1 MITNRFIFL
10 ILSLIFS
17 FSLNAKEMVIQ
28 TTASYK
34 LETFTYSNKS
44 TYSIYKGEGS
54 WTNNLGD
61 YGHIRCMGP
70 IEKKSDFFKLDHIC
84 EYINQNNEKMWHRVN
99 REGNQ
104 EADAGVGKGIIF
116 DATGKYRQ
124 FIGVEC
130 PYAIKYLDNKNFSI
144 HKCELYN

>member
-1 MITNRFIFL
+1 MITNRSIFL
-10 ILSLIFS
+10 ILSLIFC
-17 FSLNAKEMVIQ
+17 FSLNATEMVIQ

-34 LETFTYSNKS
+34 LETFTYSNNS

-104 EADAGVGKGIIF
+104 EADAGVGKGVIF

-130 PYAIKYLDNKNFSI
+130 PYAIKYLDNKNFSKS
-144 HKCELYN
+144 KCKLN

>member
-1 MITNRFIFL
+1 MITNRFICL

-34 LETFTYSNKS
+34 LETFKYSNNS

-84 EYINQNNEKMWHRVN
+84 EYINQNSEKMWHRVN

-104 EADAGVGKGIIF
+104 EADAGVGKGVIF
-116 DATGKYRQ
+116 DATGKYIQ

-144 HKCELYN
+144 HKCKLDN

>member
-17 FSLNAKEMVIQ
+17 LSLHAKEMVIQ

-34 LETFTYSNKS
+34 LETFTYPNNS

-104 EADAGVGKGIIF
+104 EADAGVGKGVIF

-124 FIGVEC
+124 FIGLEC
-130 PYAIKYLDNKNFSI
+130 AYAIKYLDNKNFSI
-144 HKCELYN
+144 HKCKLN

>member
-1 MITNRFIFL
+1 MITNRFIYL
-10 ILSLIFS
+10 IFSLIFS

-34 LETFTYSNKS
+34 LETFTYSNNS

-104 EADAGVGKGIIF
+104 EADAGVGKCVIF
-116 DATGKYRQ
+116 DATGKYIQ

-130 PYAIKYLDNKNFSI
+130 PYAIKYLDNKNFSKS
-144 HKCELYN
+144 KCKLQ

>member
-34 LETFTYSNKS
+34 LETFTYSNNS

-104 EADAGVGKGIIF
+104 DADAGVGKSIIF
-116 DATGKYRQ
+116 DATGKYKKYV
-124 FIGVEC
+124 GSEC
-130 PYAIKYLDNKNFSI
+130 PYAIKYLDNKNFSKS
-144 HKCELYN
+144 KCKLN

>member
-1 MITNRFIFL
+1 M
-10 ILSLIFS
+10 LSFVVS

-28 TTASYK
+28 TTTSYI
-34 LETFTYSNKS
+34 LEKFTYSNKS

-61 YGHIRCMGP
+61 YGHIKCMGP
-70 IEKKSDFFKLDHIC
+70 IEKDSNYFRLNHIC

-104 EADAGVGKGIIF
+104 DADAGVGKSMII
-116 DATGKYRQ
+116 DATGKYKKYV
-124 FIGVEC
+124 GSEC
-130 PYAIKYLDNKNFSI
+130 PYAIKYLDNKNFSKS
-144 HKCELYN
+144 KCKLN

>member
-1 MITNRFIFL
+1 MITNRSIFL
-10 ILSLIFS
+10 ILSLIFC
-17 FSLNAKEMVIQ
+17 FSLNATEMVIQ

-34 LETFTYSNKS
+34 LETFTYSNNS

-104 EADAGVGKGIIF
+104 EADAGVGKSIIF
-116 DATGKYRQ
+116 DATGKYKKYV
-124 FIGVEC
+124 GSKC
-130 PYAIKYLDNKNFSI
+130 PYAIKYLDNKNFSKS
-144 HKCELYN
+144 KCKIQ

>member
-1 MITNRFIFL
+1 MMTNRFIFL
-10 ILSLIFS
+10 IVIFVFS

-28 TTASYK
+28 TTTSYV
-34 LETFTYSNKS
+34 LEKFTYSNES

-61 YGHIRCMGP
+61 YGHIKCMGP
-70 IEKKSDFFKLDHIC
+70 IEKGSNYFKLNHIC

-104 EADAGVGKGIIF
+104 DADAGVGKSIIF
-116 DATGKYRQ
+116 DATGKYKKYV
-124 FIGVEC
+124 GSEC
-130 PYAIKYLDNKNFSI
+130 PYAIKYLDNKNFSKS
-144 HKCELYN
+144 KCKLN

>member
-1 MITNRFIFL
+1 MMTSRSIFL
-10 ILSLIFS
+10 ILIFVFS

-28 TTASYK
+28 TTTSYI
-34 LETFTYSNKS
+34 LEKFTYSNKS

-61 YGHIRCMGP
+61 YGHIKCMGP
-70 IEKKSDFFKLDHIC
+70 IEKDSNYFKLNHIC

-104 EADAGVGKGIIF
+104 DADAGVGKSIIF
-116 DATGKYRQ
+116 DATGKYKKYV
-124 FIGVEC
+124 GSEC
-130 PYAIKYLDNKNFSI
+130 PYAIKYLDNKNFSKS
-144 HKCELYN
+144 KCKLN

>member
-1 MITNRFIFL
+1 M
-10 ILSLIFS
+10 LSFVFS

-28 TTASYK
+28 TTTSYI
-34 LETFTYSNKS
+34 LEKFTYSNKS

-61 YGHIRCMGP
+61 YGHIKCMGP
-70 IEKKSDFFKLDHIC
+70 IEKDSNYFKLNHIC

-104 EADAGVGKGIIF
+104 DADAGVGKSIII
-116 DATGKYRQ
+116 DATGKYKKYV
-124 FIGVEC
+124 GSEC
-130 PYAIKYLDNKNFSI
+130 PYAIKYLDNKNFSKS
-144 HKCELYN
+144 KCKLQ

>member
-1 MITNRFIFL
+1 MMTKRFTFL
-10 ILSLIFS
+10 ILSFIVS
-17 FSLNAKEMVIQ
+17 FSLNAKDMVIQ
-28 TTASYK
+28 TTTSFI
-34 LETFTYSNKS
+34 LEKFTFSNKS

-61 YGHIRCMGP
+61 YGHIKCMGP
-70 IEKKSDFFKLDHIC
+70 IEKNYNYFKLNHIC

-99 REGNQ
+99 REGDQ

-144 HKCELYN
+144 HECKLN

>member
-1 MITNRFIFL
+1 
-10 ILSLIFS
+10 
-17 FSLNAKEMVIQ
+17 MVIQ

-34 LETFTYSNKS
+34 LETFTYSN
-44 TYSIYKGEGS
+44 
-54 WTNNLGD
+54 NLGD
-61 YGHIRCMGP
+61 YRHIRCMGP

-104 EADAGVGKGIIF
+104 EADAGVGKGVIF
-116 DATGKYRQ
+116 DATGKYIE

-144 HKCELYN
+144 HKCKLN

>member
-1 MITNRFIFL
+1 M
-10 ILSLIFS
+10 LSFVFS

-28 TTASYK
+28 TTTSYI
-34 LETFTYSNKS
+34 LEKFTYSNKS

-61 YGHIRCMGP
+61 YGHIKCMGP
-70 IEKKSDFFKLDHIC
+70 IEKDSNYFKLNHIC

-104 EADAGVGKGIIF
+104 DADAGVGKSVII
-116 DATGKYRQ
+116 DATGKYKKYV
-124 FIGVEC
+124 GSEC
-130 PYAIKYLDNKNFSI
+130 PYAIKYLDNKNFSKS
-144 HKCELYN
+144 KCKLQ

>member
-1 MITNRFIFL
+1 MMTDRFIFL
-10 ILSLIFS
+10 ILIFVFS

-28 TTASYK
+28 TTTSYV
-34 LETFTYSNKS
+34 LEKFTYSNES

-61 YGHIRCMGP
+61 YGHIKCMGP
-70 IEKKSDFFKLDHIC
+70 IEKDSNYFKLNHIC

-104 EADAGVGKGIIF
+104 DADAGVGKSIIF
-116 DATGKYRQ
+116 DATGKYKKYVG
-124 FIGVEC
+124 IEC
-130 PYAIKYLDNKNFSI
+130 PYAIKYLDNKNFSKS
-144 HKCELYN
+144 KCKLN

>member
-17 FSLNAKEMVIQ
+17 FSINAKEMVIQ

-34 LETFTYSNKS
+34 LETFIYSNNS

-54 WTNNLGD
+54 LTNNLND

-70 IEKKSDFFKLDHIC
+70 IEKKSNFLKLDHIC

-104 EADAGVGKGIIF
+104 GADAGVGKGVIF
-116 DATGKYRQ
+116 DATSKY
-124 FIGVEC
+124 C
-130 PYAIKYLDNKNFSI
+130 
-144 HKCELYN
+144 

>member
-1 MITNRFIFL
+1 MITNRFIFS
-10 ILSLIFS
+10 ILSLIFT

-34 LETFTYSNKS
+34 LETFTYSNNS

-104 EADAGVGKGIIF
+104 EADAGVGKGVIF
-116 DATGKYRQ
+116 DATGKYRK

-144 HKCELYN
+144 QKCKLN